1 MLSNTYAEL
10 VIKQRVKSKTQRK
23 QSTIQKMNFTMKK
36 TFISEQAKEFRTKY
50 RIKNL
55 TDRTKRSYQ
64 KNLIVEEFKEFLEA
78 EGFLFMHGKNHQEE
92 ALKELADLVYVC
104 YQYAENMGWFL
115 DEALDRVHKSNM
127 SKLDDDGNPVYRED
141 GKVLKG
147 PNYKPPTLED
157 LF

>member
-1 MLSNTYAEL
+1 
-10 VIKQRVKSKTQRK
+10 
-23 QSTIQKMNFTMKK
+23 MKK

-50 RIKNL
+50 NLKNSA
-55 TDRTKRSYQ
+55 DRQTRAVQ
-64 KNLIVEEFKEFLEA
+64 HTIIVEEFKEFLQA
-78 EGFLFMHGKNHQEE
+78 EGMLFMHGRNHQEE

-115 DEALDRVHKSNM
+115 DEALNRVHLSNL
-127 SKLDDDGNPVYRED
+127 SKLGEDGKPILRDD

-147 PNYKPPTLED
+147 PNYKPADLSD

>member
-1 MLSNTYAEL
+1 
-10 VIKQRVKSKTQRK
+10 
-23 QSTIQKMNFTMKK
+23 MKK

-50 RIKNL
+50 KLKNS
-55 TDRTKRSYQ
+55 TEGIKRSYQ
-64 KNLIVEEFKEFLEA
+64 KNLIVEEFNEFLQA
-78 EGFLFMHGKNHQEE
+78 EGFLFMHGKNHQEH

-115 DEALDRVHKSNM
+115 DEALHRVHQSNL
-127 SKLDDDGNPVYRED
+127 SKLGEDGEPIYRED

-147 PNYKPPTLED
+147 PNYAPPSLED